1 MKKILAGLGIALA
14 VALMSLGFVGSAH
27 AADGYGGENPTDENV
42 NPGTLD
48 EGTQAGSSPSSGV
61 LPSTGG
67 PETVLLVGG
76 AALLAVGGVAL
87 VASRRRARA

>member
-1 MKKILAGLGIALA
+1 MKKLIAGLGIALV
-14 VALMSLGFVGSAH
+14 VAFMSLGLVGPAS
-27 AADGYGGENPTDENV
+27 AADYAPTNPS
-42 NPGTLD
+42 D
-48 EGTQAGSSPSSGV
+48 EGTAPSTIDTGTSAGSSPTSGV

-87 VASRRRARA
+87 VASRRRARD